1 MTSKREAHGPN
12 KITLWREK
20 CHFGLDTVKC
30 FGHIFSERG
39 KEIDPE
45 RKETNQVM
53 GGFEGLREVELFRG
67 SGFDPSCMN
76 LCEG

>member
-1 MTSKREAHGPN
+1 MAQIRSLYGE
-12 KITLWREK
+12 EK

-39 KEIDPE
+39 KEIDPK

-67 SGFDPSCMN
+67 SGFVSIH
-76 LCEG
+76 LL

>member
-1 MTSKREAHGPN
+1 MAQIRSLYGE
-12 KITLWREK
+12 EK

-53 GGFEGLREVELFRG
+53 GVFEGLREVEL
-67 SGFDPSCMN
+67 SEKVVSIH
-76 LCEG
+76 LV

>member
-1 MTSKREAHGPN
+1 MATKMPFWVRHGEVLWAHLFRE
-12 KITLWREK
+12 
-20 CHFGLDTVKC
+20 
-30 FGHIFSERG
+30 G

-67 SGFDPSCMN
+67 SGFDPSFMN